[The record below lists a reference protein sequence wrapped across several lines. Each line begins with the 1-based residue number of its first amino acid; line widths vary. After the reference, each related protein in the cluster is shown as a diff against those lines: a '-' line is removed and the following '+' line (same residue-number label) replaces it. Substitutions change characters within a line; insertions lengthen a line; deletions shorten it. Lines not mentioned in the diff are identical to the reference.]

1 MSCPIGKKKET
12 KYAIYNF
19 YIQRI
24 PPYSA
29 FWAENRKCFQNAKMG
44 MSSIDYKFSTSGTDE
59 DSKVTQYG
67 PSTAFSC
74 TAKK

>member
-1 MSCPIGKKKET
+1 LPHRKKKET
-12 KYAIYNF
+12 KCAIYNF

-29 FWAENRKCFQNAKMG
+29 LWAENRKRFQNAKTG
-44 MSSIDYKFSTSGTDE
+44 MSSIDYKFSTSGTDV

-67 PSTAFSC
+67 TSTAFSC